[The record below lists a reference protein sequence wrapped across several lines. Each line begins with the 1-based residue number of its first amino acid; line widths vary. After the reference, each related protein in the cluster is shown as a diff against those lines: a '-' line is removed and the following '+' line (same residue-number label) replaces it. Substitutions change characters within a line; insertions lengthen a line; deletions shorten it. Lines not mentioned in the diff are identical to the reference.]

1 MQFHILVKISHARI
15 SCRTTEWIIS
25 LLSKNKAVSGVAKI
39 TGFHWETIKK
49 IHLRIMNNFLK
60 NRKDELFRSSY
71 KPTYLKVDEFTI
83 HKSHSYATCVMDL
96 ETGEILYVGK
106 ERGMEDFRKFL
117 ALHVRVAFP
126 KKQKNTQ
133 FLQTEYFT

>member
-1 MQFHILVKISHARI
+1 
-15 SCRTTEWIIS
+15 
-25 LLSKNKAVSGVAKI
+25 
-39 TGFHWETIKK
+39 
-49 IHLRIMNNFLK
+49 MNNFLK

-117 ALHVRVAFP
+117 ALHGIVAFP
-126 KKQKNTQ
+126 KKNKKIPN
-133 FLQTEYFT
+133 FCKLSILHKQTKIKYLLLS